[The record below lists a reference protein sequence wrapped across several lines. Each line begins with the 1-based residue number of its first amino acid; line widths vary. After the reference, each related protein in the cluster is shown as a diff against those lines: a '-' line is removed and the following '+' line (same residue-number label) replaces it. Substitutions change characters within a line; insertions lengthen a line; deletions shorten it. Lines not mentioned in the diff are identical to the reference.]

1 MTCGNLIQNKIILFS
16 NRGYLDAYYRANL
29 NIAFAVE
36 ASLYSIAQMQ
46 KDVPFSNNM
55 LFTDSN
61 DTNTVVSNTSIYHF
75 TQNMQTAT
83 ETFISEVTNI
93 ISENREARNASNY
106 SETLNV
112 EFFTTF
118 ETVQTKFFKNLA
130 NYISMYLFFQDQ
142 LAMPSFYP
150 VYDVVDSNLD
160 FSTFVLSDKDHLLKT
175 NIRNMRVQDFRKYRK
190 VFKTL
195 KDQFL
200 NSSLTNESLITGL
213 IGNEDSFQGVVTKLK
228 TFLRFSETMVDKL
241 NDYIIEL
248 DTYESILRD
257 DKFLSSLDYSHVK
270 LESKLRAIVSNI
282 AASDVVTSISI
293 VEGGEDFQVGDIL
306 TIESP
311 DTNEADSIL
320 EVTGIIN
327 GHIREVGISFSGQGF
342 SVDDTIVDSAE
353 GETTFD
359 MIVNAIQNGF
369 VSSASVQ
376 DGGSGFVIGDN
387 LTQQSSTGDGTGIE
401 ITVTDIS
408 GELDDSPSL
417 NFSNTGDY
425 SLTYNGKPTDFTTTK
440 DSVTIEGSVSNATVE
455 ITSINPES
463 LSGFQ
468 MSENHLLNHNST
480 PTFDIDQSTINFSYA
495 GTTFDS
501 EVDQFHYR
509 KDQFQISNNSK
520 SDSKINDVF
529 HIHSDNTNN
538 LSFKVKNIFCDS
550 NTVELEIDSTDTNK
564 FQVLET
570 FSPTI
575 DSVHNISTQITQVDI
590 DSNGI
595 NLTSDAPNYDVS
607 YIGNSYPGL
616 VYGSDTNNTITAD
629 ITSVSF
635 DSNNAIEL
643 EVADSNDSNFAITD
657 SFDDITYGNSVETIS
672 IQPTTVQIPQDLL
685 SSLIQIDTNNT
696 DYEAQQSFS
705 MTYGSDSNNP
715 ITVNIDEIQIAEN
728 SIQVSTADD
737 SNLLLDQYTVHYSD
751 TNVDIVLTPSQYK
764 ISSNSI
770 PIEFDSNDTNFEIDQ
785 SLNFSFTNNTITT
798 TVDQITVDPAYIE
811 TNFSFNDTNNEAYTV
826 NQSFDIS
833 LDGNALNPSV
843 TSVQITQNSIDANEI
858 AFTSDSNETIGQSF
872 DMSYG
877 LVDTNVN
884 NITITVDEVVVPQ
897 NTIDSSN
904 VGFVSDS
911 NETLGQSFVMSYG
924 LVDTNVQNI
933 TATVTELS
941 IPGNTIALSY
951 DSNNFVFDSN
961 STPETYNLS
970 YGLVD
975 SNINNINV
983 TVSKDNGVVTVSVT
997 HDSITAVNNILTDSS
1012 GNFSL
1017 ASTPTGTATLVSFT
1031 NDSIT
1036 AVNDT
1041 LTESTSKFSLVS
1053 SPTGSASNLSFT
1065 NVAITAITD
1074 ILTDASGKFS
1084 LTTSPVGVVLSVN
1097 FAPVHPIQLSDSTLP
1112 VTGLDAAKFDFTQ
1125 ETPKGYA
1132 SSISNSHFDII
1143 FNATDSTDFELI
1155 SSRDPVELSSSSQIG
1170 YTVRLSPDGNTL
1182 GISED
1187 IFKKSSNYQSGSQ
1200 RGKVKVY
1207 RWDGTTWNLIDT
1219 IQQQNHNDMNDTHFG
1234 GNIEFSTNGDIMAV
1248 AATGPGTRTGMVY
1261 VYTLDETD
1269 SNNVHYTQRGS
1280 TLHDIYETD
1289 VNSISYNNGT
1299 SNSQN
1304 RNRRIGFSS
1313 DGQYLAIGSPYYDD
1327 ETKGLVSNV
1336 TIYKWNTA
1344 NNDWEVNQVL
1354 NASNLGERFGFGLAL
1369 SQDGQKLV
1377 IMEES
1382 KLHYYQKE
1390 NELFDKKWSITS
1402 DDNSDFENMV
1412 QNISLYS
1419 FDIQNECKNLIR
1431 FTPDGSKF
1439 FFGIPKREKVYIF
1452 NSVVSY
1458 DSNTTQI
1465 ITGTSETYHFGFS
1478 LDGTSTKLAVG
1489 ERKGGHGSVLYYE
1502 YSSENDSWVLTE
1514 TYTGPGSGGT
1524 VSHFDRYGYGISLT
1538 DNVLV
1543 IGSPRKNNPSI
1554 VDIIAL
1560 VDGSVFDINTIL
1572 VNGRL
1577 GYNYAHNATHVSF
1590 LANVDQ
1596 FYDNGNSSFSL
1607 TVKPTGTVSQH
1618 TITHNTI
1625 LATDNTFVDASNNFS
1640 LSSTPTG
1647 RLLDFTQTNPDPLI
1661 ALDSNGDVSNSR
1673 FQVSGTP
1680 LGTLIIDTT
1689 HNVISAVDRSL
1700 DDNGNTFI
1708 VLDGEQPGT
1717 PISFSQ
1723 SHNAFTIVG
1732 SNGGHSQSNH
1742 TIVYDADSSPFQLKA
1757 NHPHGVMTDFSINF
1771 HMNDFRIDVANIIN
1785 DGGIYRFDTFSSEP
1799 TDSNSLIDYWQ
1810 IQFIQKPNGI
1820 PTSFDTNISN
1830 INLVGPITDTD
1841 VVWYTDTNNGPS
1853 DQSKH
1858 EFILTATGSTVNASQ
1873 LIEAGDGFSPLTTP
1887 LVIANTNGH
1896 TTNYPLVTSH
1906 SVVNA
1911 RIADFIINEGGLDY
1925 STNQAVIISKA
1936 GATDATLLVDSV
1948 RDGMISGITIN
1959 NGGKDYTLNDTL
1971 TVESA
1976 GGGNGALIDLT
1987 NIDNGHIDTIQII
2000 EEGSG
2005 FVAGETLSVI
2015 HSRDTNL
2022 PNQPTALID
2031 SVSSSDNES
2040 LLSKIKDLNDA
2051 LDPPAIVTIVVEPE
2065 IIPRLILSG
2074 TLIEITDYSNDQT
2087 GPFVRFKFTNT
2098 PTLSGSKSTTED
2110 WSSLPVSNTFSMIT
2124 LSSTSDWNN
2133 PILDINNLTDD
2144 TLSGLVKYQTLAN
2157 NNLYAVLVYF
2167 DTIQQA
2173 SESYSTFTAANLI
2186 NTSINIDI
2194 QNT

>member
-106 SETLNV
+106 SQTLNV

-118 ETVQTKFFKNLA
+118 EAVQTKFFKNLA

-142 LAMPSFYP
+142 LAIPSFYP

-160 FSTFVLSDKDHLLKT
+160 FSTFVLSDKDQLLKT

-455 ITSINPES
+455 ITSIDPES

-468 MSENHLLNHNST
+468 MSKNHLLNHNST

-520 SDSKINDVF
+520 SDSKINDIF

-635 DSNNAIEL
+635 DSNAIQL

-672 IQPTTVQIPQDLL
+672 IQPTTVQIPQDTL
-685 SSLIQIDTNNT
+685 SSVIQIDTNNSN
-696 DYEAQQSFS
+696 YEAQESFS
-705 MTYGSDSNNP
+705 MTYGSDTNNP

-737 SNLLLDQYTVHYSD
+737 SNLLLNQYTVHYSD

-826 NQSFDIS
+826 NQSFDIT

-843 TSVQITQNSIDANEI
+843 TSIQITQNSIDANEI
-858 AFTSDSNETIGQSF
+858 AFISGGDESLGQSF
-872 DMSYG
+872 DLSYG
-877 LVDTNVN
+877 IADTNQTNV
-884 NITITVDEVVVPQ
+884 TVTVDEVSIAQ
-897 NTIDSSN
+897 DTIDSSN
-904 VGFVSDS
+904 IGFTSGGD
-911 NETLGQSFVMSYG
+911 EILGQSFVMSYG
-924 LVDTNVQNI
+924 VTDTNDTNVS
-933 TATVTELS
+933 ATVTELS
-941 IPGNTIALSY
+941 IPENTIALSY

-1084 LTTSPVGVVLSVN
+1084 LTTSPVGVVLSVA
-1097 FAPVHPIQLSDSTLP
+1097 FAPVNPIQLSDSTLP
-1112 VTGLDAAKFDFTQ
+1112 VTGADAAKFDFTQ

-1132 SSISNSHFDII
+1132 SSISNSHSDII
-1143 FNATDSTDFELI
+1143 YDATDSTDFALI
-1155 SSRDPVELSSSSQIG
+1155 SSRDPVELSASSQLG

-1182 GISED
+1182 GVCD
-1187 IFKKSSNYQSGSQ
+1187 KVNNNGF
-1200 RGKVKVY
+1200 GKVVVY

-1219 IQQQNHNDMNDTHFG
+1219 IQQQNHNDMQQTHFG
-1234 GNIEFSTNGDIMAV
+1234 GNIEFSSNGNIMAV
-1248 AATGPGTRTGMVY
+1248 AATGPGERTGMVY

-1299 SNSQN
+1299 SNSHN

-1313 DGQYLAIGSPYYDD
+1313 DAQYLAIGSPYYDD
-1327 ETKGLVSNV
+1327 HTQGLVSNV

-1344 NNDWEVNQVL
+1344 NSDWEVDQVL
-1354 NASNLGERFGFGLAL
+1354 NASDLHKRFGFGLAL

-1377 IMEES
+1377 IMEEDE
-1382 KLHYYQKE
+1382 LHYYQKE
-1390 NELFDKKWSITS
+1390 SGSFVEKWWIDST
-1402 DDNSDFENMV
+1402 DYSDFSNMV
-1412 QNISLYS
+1412 GNISL
-1419 FDIQNECKNLIR
+1419 IQDDCKNLIR
-1431 FTPDGSKF
+1431 FSPDGSKF
-1439 FFGIPKREKVYIF
+1439 FVGVPAKNSQSFGKKVYIF
-1452 NSVVSY
+1452 NSEENY
-1458 DSNTTQI
+1458 DSNSVHI
-1465 ITGTSETYHFGFS
+1465 ITSDLHYFGFN
-1478 LDGTSTKLAVG
+1478 LDGTTTKLAVAQ
-1489 ERKGGHGSVLYYE
+1489 RFSHGAVLYYE
-1502 YSSENDSWVLTE
+1502 YSSENDSWTLTE
-1514 TYTGPGSGGT
+1514 TYTGPQSGNGAFNT
-1524 VSHFDRYGYGISLT
+1524 DRYGYGISLT
-1538 DNVLV
+1538 DNLLV
-1543 IGSPRKNNPSI
+1543 IGSPRMTNPSI
-1554 VDIIAL
+1554 VDIIPL
-1560 VDGSVFDINTIL
+1560 VDGSVFDINTII
-1572 VNGRL
+1572 VNDRL

-1625 LATDNTFVDASNNFS
+1625 YATDNTFVDTSNNFS

-1689 HNVISAVDRSL
+1689 HNVISAVDRDL
-1700 DDNGNTFI
+1700 NDNGNTFI
-1708 VLDGEQPGT
+1708 VLNGEQRGT
-1717 PISFSQ
+1717 PITFTQ
-1723 SHNAFTIVG
+1723 SHDAFTIVG
-1732 SNGGHSQSNH
+1732 SNGGASQSNH
-1742 TIVYDADSSPFQLKA
+1742 TIVYDADSSPFQLQA
-1757 NHPHGVMTDFSINF
+1757 NHPHGVMTDFSLNA
-1771 HMNDFRIDVANIIN
+1771 HDNSFRIDVANIIN
-1785 DGGIYRFDTFSSEP
+1785 DGGIYSFDTYSSDP

-1853 DQSKH
+1853 DQSKQ

-1873 LIEAGDGFSPLTTP
+1873 LIEAGDGFSPLTAP
-1887 LVIANTNGH
+1887 DVIANTNGH

-1911 RIADFIINEGGLDY
+1911 RIADFNINEGGLDY
-1925 STNQAVIISKA
+1925 QQNDLITISKA
-1936 GATDATLLVDSV
+1936 GATDASLTVNSV
-1948 RDGMISGITIN
+1948 RDGMIAGITIN
-1959 NGGKDYTLNDTL
+1959 DGGKDYILNDTL
-1971 TVESA
+1971 TVESV

-2005 FVAGETLSVI
+2005 FVTGQTLSVT
-2015 HSRDTNL
+2015 HSRDSNL

-2031 SVSSSDNES
+2031 SVSSSEDES

-2074 TLIEITDYSNDQT
+2074 TLIEITDYSNDQQI
-2087 GPFVRFKFTNT
+2087 RFKFTNT

-2110 WSSLPVSNTFSMIT
+2110 WSSLPVSDTFSMIT

-2144 TLSGLVKYQTLAN
+2144 TLSGLVKYQTLGN
-2157 NNLYAVLVYF
+2157 NNLYGVLVYF
-2167 DTIQQA
+2167 DTTQQA
-2173 SESYSTFTAANLI
+2173 SDFYSTVTAANLI